1 MEIELIIFTEN
12 NQVIEIGSENNVE
25 DIMANLLIRFDKEI
39 DEFEN
44 HVEIAEFLKDKGINF
59 KIVDLKLN

>member
-1 MEIELIIFTEN
+1 MVIELIIFTEN
-12 NQVIEIGSENNVE
+12 NQVIEIGNEDNVE
-25 DIMANLLIRFDKEI
+25 DIIANLLIRFDKEL

-44 HVEIAEFLKDKGINF
+44 HVKMAEFLKDKGINF